1 MSFLNDLIGSK
12 SKITLSHFAIGGFT
26 LDAIVEEAF
35 EASVTLT
42 ESAVESGARISDH
55 KIRNPRAAVIRGT
68 IVNYDIEDS
77 FSQIFPQTDAL
88 FNNMQLLLSIQ

>member
-1 MSFLNDLIGSK
+1 MSFLNDLVGFK

-42 ESAVESGARISDH
+42 ESAVESSVKPPIAKWLS
-55 KIRNPRAAVIRGT
+55 VILDLKPTR
-68 IVNYDIEDS
+68 S
-77 FSQIFPQTDAL
+77 FRKLID
-88 FNNMQLLLSIQ
+88 

>member
-1 MSFLNDLIGSK
+1 MSFLSSLVGIKQNVTI
-12 SKITLSHFAIGGFT
+12 SHFAIGSFT

-42 ESAVESGARISDH
+42 ESAVESGARVSEH

-68 IVNYDIEDS
+68 IVNYEVKDTI
-77 FSQIFPQTDAL
+77 PDAEE
-88 FNNMQLLLSIQ
+88 FRNQFKSVIKG